1 MNAETRRQLSMARRA
16 LDYANANPIDNDGFK
31 IALQRLD
38 SAVTQATSLGLQETG
53 GKTGQDSAVLQRR
66 AARRKIRE
74 ELLVRLVAIGQQ
86 AAENNPQLV
95 GVFKLPGVVAP
106 TKRFLLDARNLLAQA
121 TAHADILV
129 PLGLGQSFLTDLGQA
144 LDQFEASGTAIDSG
158 KGQHVGARKTYGRT
172 IAQCHRAITVLDT
185 FYQANDSADSPALA
199 GWVNARTI
207 EGPFVRSHDAS
218 VSPEPSPTPEPV
230 APSPEPAPA
239 PSPEPAAIPVNPTG
253 KAA

>member
-1 MNAETRRQLSMARRA
+1 MARRA

-53 GKTGQDSAVLQRR
+53 GKTGQDSAVVQRR
-66 AARRKIRE
+66 AARRKIRD
-74 ELLVRLVAIGQQ
+74 ELLVRLAAIGQQ
-86 AAENNPQLV
+86 AAESNPQLV
-95 GVFKLPGVVAP
+95 GVFKLPSVVAP
-106 TKRFLLDARNLLAQA
+106 TKRFLLDARNLLAQG

-129 PLGLGQSFLTDLGQA
+129 PLGLGQSFITDLGTA
-144 LDQFEASGTAIDSG
+144 LDQFEASGTAIDTG

-185 FYQANDSADSPALA
+185 FYQANDSADSPSALA

-207 EGPFVRSHDAS
+207 EGPFVRSHTAS
-218 VSPEPSPTPEPV
+218 VSPAPSPAPTPV
-230 APSPEPAPA
+230 VPSPEPIPA